1 MFISNWSNSTLF
13 GQDRKIKPTESSK
26 ALYQNQSSIPWLSID
41 IRCTLWLSLVAG
53 TRFEFE
59 TLRGCSP
66 PGDPVSAAAA
76 AAVEVDEDGDLV
88 LPRKQHRRD
97 VIVIGG
103 EWIDTCD
110 TFYIIFLSIGVLPV
124 FNNDV

>member
-1 MFISNWSNSTLF
+1 MFILNWSNSTLF
-13 GQDRKIKPTESSK
+13 GQDRKIKPNESSK

-76 AAVEVDEDGDLV
+76 AAEVDEDGDLV

-103 EWIDTCD
+103 EWIDTCE
-110 TFYIIFLSIGVLPV
+110 FYIIFLSIGVLPV